1 MKNSQFCMLMATIY
15 IAPGVLDWINVLGCA
30 VFLIGAVIELVRERQ

>member
-15 IAPGVLDWINVLGCA
+15 IAPCAANGINFLAAA
-30 VFLIGAVIELVRERQ
+30 VFLVGSAIMLVKERP